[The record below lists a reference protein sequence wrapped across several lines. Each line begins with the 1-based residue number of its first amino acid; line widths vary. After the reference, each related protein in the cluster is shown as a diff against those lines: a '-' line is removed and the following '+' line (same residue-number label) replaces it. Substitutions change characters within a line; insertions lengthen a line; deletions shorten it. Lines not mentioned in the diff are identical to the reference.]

1 MADMNDL
8 GFDANKVDPNQ
19 GFDLMPAGEYDAVI
33 VNSEVKPTA
42 NGEGKYLKLELQI
55 LSGQFQNRKLWD
67 NLNLWN
73 KSEEAVKIAK
83 GSLSSICRAVGVMTP
98 KDSTELHNKPLR
110 VSVKIKK
117 EAQYGDKNVIGSYK
131 SRATAPAGVVPG
143 VPAMAGA
150 TGQPS
155 TTNANPWG

>member
-8 GFDANKVDPNQ
+8 GFDASKVDPNQ

-33 VNSEVKPTA
+33 VNSEVKPTT

-117 EAQYGDKNVIGSYK
+117 DAQYGDKNTISSYK
-131 SRATAPAGVVPG
+131 SRATATAPAG